1 MSFNNKDKQKYCE
14 EIDDD
19 NDSFHSFAQ
28 SDFDSVILE
37 SLTDIENSTTT
48 DSPKYEKN
56 AVKKDSTQAYM
67 KRSFQAAYS
76 TPKSSDSCILD
87 ANAPFESPIQYQTP
101 ELQPSRESLKKSHY
115 MVEGN
120 SEIPDMNL
128 FNMNATPS
136 NKNDPMNVSIDT
148 EVLQKYAFTEIWLE
162 EQQNNPGKKRSLHR
176 EFTAALDNYFHK
188 DKTVNKLKSMTDEE
202 EFDRKKGNLN
212 TQVVIKPSELTTP
225 TSASF
230 QTVSESTPYVSPFE
244 DMPTVHEDMILT
256 GPNAYIT
263 VPAGFDLTNLVEYKN
278 PNHWHRRPT
287 TRNDYHP

>member
-1 MSFNNKDKQKYCE
+1 MSFNNKDKQVYCE

-28 SDFDSVILE
+28 SDFDSAILE
-37 SLTDIENSTTT
+37 SLTDVENSIAE
-48 DSPKYEKN
+48 SPKFEKN
-56 AVKKDSTQAYM
+56 AYKKI
-67 KRSFQAAYS
+67 KPSFQAAYS
-76 TPKSSDSCILD
+76 APKSPDTCSLD
-87 ANAPFESPIQYQTP
+87 ANASFVSPNQYHTP
-101 ELQPSRESLKKSHY
+101 DLQPSRKNLKKSHY

-120 SEIPDMNL
+120 SEMPDMDL

-136 NKNDPMNVSIDT
+136 NKNDPMNISIGT

-162 EQQNNPGKKRSLHR
+162 EQQNNPGKKRSLQR

-188 DKTVNKLKSMTDEE
+188 DKKVNKLESLTDE
-202 EFDRKKGNLN
+202 EFDRKKGHLN
-212 TQVVIKPSELTTP
+212 TQLFIKPSKLTTP

-244 DMPTVHEDMILT
+244 DMPPMHEDMILT

-263 VPAGFDLTNLVEYKN
+263 VPAGFDLTNLVEYN
-278 PNHWHRRPT
+278 DPNHWHRRPT